1 MNEREQIERAIEG
14 LELALEMLVHQ
25 LDIMDMADEMNA
37 QAEEE

>member
-14 LELALEMLVHQ
+14 LELALEMLVRQ